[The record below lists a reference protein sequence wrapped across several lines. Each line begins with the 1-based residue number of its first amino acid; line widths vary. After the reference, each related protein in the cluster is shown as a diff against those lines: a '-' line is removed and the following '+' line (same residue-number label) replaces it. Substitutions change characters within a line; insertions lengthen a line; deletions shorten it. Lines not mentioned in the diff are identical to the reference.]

1 MAEWTSRDSRLK
13 ASVVVP
19 FEDGPTSAKMIEA
32 RAGDPNF
39 AQVLLL
45 TRTAEPLGQRRYWP
59 IYEAAAEANLPVG
72 IHAFGYGGTAMT
84 SGGWPSYYIEEM
96 VGHAQCQQAVLTSL
110 IFEGVFERFPTLKVV
125 LVEAGFAWAPAHAWR
140 MDRQFAKLRKEVPHL
155 KRLPSEYMRSNVWFT
170 TQPVE
175 EPEPREHLA
184 DAIEWMGW
192 DRVLF
197 ATDYPHWDFDDPGA
211 RAADQDD
218 RDAEARHLPGECAR
232 GVRVR
237 VNRGEKPSGFDP
249 LTLPESNATSYP
261 EAFRAGNQQR
271 WNRRLGDHAGL
282 TNYGVNM
289 TRIVPGGQSSHRHA
303 HSRQDEFIVVMQG
316 TVELETNAGIE
327 VLTPGMCAGFPAG
340 SGNAHRFVNRSTED
354 VLLLVIGDRTAGDE
368 VSYPD
373 IDMHGTPGADG
384 RLRFLHKDGTPY

>member
-1 MAEWTSRDSRLK
+1 MNVDVLNRSGIETAAQSRLAIADCDVHPRPPGAAIGGVSKALYPYLSQRWREHIETIGVRYRQPWEKGSAFPKGQPQACRRDAWPNGDNPGSDLAFMAEQHLDPNNVAFGILNPLTSGQGAQDLDLSAALTHATNEWQVAEWTSRDSRLK

-19 FEDGPTSAKMIEA
+19 FEDGPTSARMIA
-32 RAGDPNF
+32 QRAGDRNF

-59 IYEAAAEANLPVG
+59 IYQAAVEANLPVG

-125 LVEAGFAWAPAHAWR
+125 LVEAGFA
-140 MDRQFAKLRKEVPHL
+140 KLRKEVPHV

-197 ATDYPHWDFDDPGA
+197 ATDYPHWDFDDPA
-211 RAADQDD
+211 HA
-218 RDAEARHLPGECAR
+218 LPIRMTETQRR
-232 GVRVR
+232 GIFL
-237 VNRGEKPSGFDP
+237 E
-249 LTLPESNATSYP
+249 NAKAVY
-261 EAFRAGNQQR
+261 
-271 WNRRLGDHAGL
+271 D
-282 TNYGVNM
+282 
-289 TRIVPGGQSSHRHA
+289 
-303 HSRQDEFIVVMQG
+303 
-316 TVELETNAGIE
+316 
-327 VLTPGMCAGFPAG
+327 
-340 SGNAHRFVNRSTED
+340 
-354 VLLLVIGDRTAGDE
+354 IG
-368 VSYPD
+368 
-373 IDMHGTPGADG
+373 
-384 RLRFLHKDGTPY
+384 

>member
-1 MAEWTSRDSRLK
+1 MNVDVLNRSGIQPAAQSKLAIADCDVHPRPAGAGIGGVSKSLYPYLSKRWQEHVETFGVRYRQPWEKGSAYPKGQPQACRRDAWPNGENPGSDLAFMAEQHLDPNNVALGILNPLTSGQGAQDGELSAALTHATNEWQVAEWASRDARLK

-19 FEDGPTSAKMIEA
+19 FEDGPTSARMIEQ
-32 RAGDPNF
+32 RAGDANF

-59 IYEAAAEANLPVG
+59 IYQAAVEANLPIG
-72 IHAFGYGGTAMT
+72 IHAFGYGGSAMT

-110 IFEGVFERFPTLKVV
+110 IFEGVLERFPTLKVV

-140 MDRQFAKLRKEVPHL
+140 MDRQFAKLRREVPHL

-197 ATDYPHWDFDDPGA
+197 ATDYPHWDFDDPAHALPIRMTETQRRQIFRDNA
-211 RAADQDD
+211 RA
-218 RDAEARHLPGECAR
+218 
-232 GVRVR
+232 V
-237 VNRGEKPSGFDP
+237 
-249 LTLPESNATSYP
+249 
-261 EAFRAGNQQR
+261 
-271 WNRRLGDHAGL
+271 
-282 TNYGVNM
+282 YGM
-289 TRIVPGGQSSHRHA
+289 G
-303 HSRQDEFIVVMQG
+303 
-316 TVELETNAGIE
+316 
-327 VLTPGMCAGFPAG
+327 
-340 SGNAHRFVNRSTED
+340 
-354 VLLLVIGDRTAGDE
+354 
-368 VSYPD
+368 
-373 IDMHGTPGADG
+373 
-384 RLRFLHKDGTPY
+384 